1 MSYEVNAEVADFS
14 IKEEY
19 IGEKTIIV
27 NLDDRHTAVLSRN
40 DDRVSVAV
48 LDGKYDDD
56 DDYCT
61 KEVFPEYDQDVI
73 KCSIDEAKRLVKD
86 MMAIFK
92 R

>member
-48 LDGKYDDD
+48 LDGKYN
-56 DDYCT
+56 DYCT

-73 KCSIDEAKRLVKD
+73 KCSIDEAERLVKD
-86 MMAIFK
+86 MLAIFK

>member
-48 LDGKYDDD
+48 LDGKYDD
-56 DDYCT
+56 YCT

-73 KCSIDEAKRLVKD
+73 KCRIDEAERLVKD

>member
-14 IKEEY
+14 IKEDY
-19 IGEKTIIV
+19 IGEKTVIV

-40 DDRVSVAV
+40 GDRVSVAV
-48 LDGKYDDD
+48 LDGKYDD
-56 DDYCT
+56 YCT
-61 KEVFPEYDQDVI
+61 RELFPEYNQDVI
-73 KCSIDEAKRLVKD
+73 KCNIDEAKRLVKD

>member
-19 IGEKTIIV
+19 IGEKTVIV

-40 DDRVSVAV
+40 GDRVSVAV
-48 LDGKYDDD
+48 LDGKYDD
-56 DDYCT
+56 YCT
-61 KEVFPEYDQDVI
+61 RELFPEYNQDVI
-73 KCSIDEAKRLVKD
+73 KCNIDEAKRLVKD
-86 MMAIFK
+86 MLMMFK

>member
-19 IGEKTIIV
+19 IGEKTVIV

-40 DDRVSVAV
+40 GDRVSVAV
-48 LDGKYDDD
+48 LDGKY

-73 KCSIDEAKRLVKD
+73 KCRIDEAERLVKD
-86 MMAIFK
+86 MMEIFK

>member
-27 NLDDRHTAVLSRN
+27 NLNDRHTAVLSRN

-48 LDGKYDDD
+48 LDGKYDD
-56 DDYCT
+56 YCT
-61 KEVFPEYDQDVI
+61 REVFPEYDQDVI
-73 KCSIDEAKRLVKD
+73 KCSIEEAKRLVKD